1 MSKVHRKTPFRI
13 CTDEAIVERQT
24 RRQDRGKHLFRP
36 RSGTYLFAFSRVFIK
51 QGEGGILREEQPPSD
66 PPSTLPRSSS
76 LAHFGFVECTSLL
89 FRTCKLNERGEQGK
103 LAIVS
108 TRQLPSENKH
118 QNIASTKASRREWRA
133 GHVYPARTA
142 AEPACKR
149 CREWLGRTSLD
160 GTPQWIGPGKP
171 R

>member
-1 MSKVHRKTPFRI
+1 MADAAAR
-13 CTDEAIVERQT
+13 
-24 RRQDRGKHLFRP
+24 RGKHLFRP
-36 RSGTYLFAFSRVFIK
+36 RSGSYLFAFSRVFIK